1 MQKTI
6 SKLTLAVAISGA
18 AAATTAATLDEIV
31 VTAQKRAQS
40 LQDVPVSVAAVDA
53 EKISDAG
60 IVDLQGL
67 SEFVPN
73 FSINETGISTTI
85 TVRGISSGINSGFEQ
100 SVGMYNDGVFYGRDQ
115 LARVPMLDMERVEVL
130 RGPQGILFG
139 KNSIAGAVSQ
149 VTAKPTDDF
158 EGSITGLFE
167 PDHGEQDLRVV
178 LSGPLSENVSGR
190 IAILD
195 RSLDGYMKNTLTNK
209 DEQQEDER
217 LIRASLRWDINED
230 ITANFKTSRATFDT
244 VGRNLEVFNSV
255 KLPGEESNDHL
266 TVLNSLVGGFV
277 RGEDG
282 KIAYDNN
289 GKPIINPEKYIEGK
303 LNRSGSMDPSSS
315 DNVVNNNTLSFDWQ
329 LDGLTFT
336 SVTGFVDYEF
346 DELCDCDFTGAEVFN
361 ATRDEKYSQ
370 FSQELRFA
378 SELGNTVDYIGGLFY
393 QKNDLDYQDAIKLT
407 DPTVITKV
415 LQTTA
420 AKYDEK
426 VVEYGATR
434 TAAETAAAAAAAAG
448 NQAAYDASV
457 AEAKKAGEAAVGYL
471 TKSEALKRLMIPAAP
486 GASTKREF
494 DQDGD
499 VFAIFAQATWN
510 IADDLRLTVGGRYTK
525 ESKDASRSQQHF
537 TKDGKAL
544 PAKTSDP
551 DKSPLVNGAAGVS
564 TYLDGWDDTNIHN
577 ALFGSFAVEPYDKIP
592 GDLDDESFTPLV
604 SGQWDINEDV
614 MLYATWTQGY
624 KSGGFDARSNA
635 HPKEDVKNAQQTDKV
650 DWLQSNEL
658 KGTWEFNPEEVN
670 SFELGSK
677 MVLAEG
683 AAELNL
689 AFYSMD
695 YSDLQV
701 SQFDGTLGFNVTN
714 AGEATVKG
722 LEADGRWAV
731 SDNVTLTGSAA
742 FLDFNYDKFPNSQC
756 YFGQRTAE
764 PDRYQDEGEY
774 KGLCDAKGKSKEY
787 TPEFQANI
795 GALWSG
801 QVMDSFYLDASMDIA
816 YMDEYFY
823 AATLDP
829 RTKQDAYTM
838 VNARVSLANAGD
850 TWEVALIGRN
860 LTDET
865 VVNFGGNTP
874 LASTLTVGTGNS
886 YYGFVNRPRNFALQG
901 TYRF

>member
-6 SKLTLAVAISGA
+6 SKLTIAVAISGA

-73 FSINETGISTTI
+73 FTINETGISTTI

-158 EGSITGLFE
+158 EGSITGLYE

-195 RSLDGYMKNTLTNK
+195 RSLDGYMTNTLLK
-209 DEQQEDER
+209 QDEQQEDER

-255 KLPGEESNDHL
+255 KLPGEESKDHL

-282 KIAYDNN
+282 QIVYDD
-289 GKPIINPEKYIEGK
+289 GKPIVNPEKYIEGK
-303 LNRSGSMDPSSS
+303 LNRSGSMNPSSS
-315 DNVVNNNTLSFDWQ
+315 DNVVNNNTLSVDWQ

-370 FSQELRFA
+370 FSQEFRFA

-407 DPTVITKV
+407 DPTVITEV

-420 AKYDEK
+420 SNYGDKAA
-426 VVEYGATR
+426 EYGAASL
-434 TAAETAAAAAAAAG
+434 AAEAAAKTAAAAG
-448 NQAAYDASV
+448 NMTAAADYADKAQ
-457 AEAKKAGEAAVGYL
+457 KAGEAYVGYL
-471 TKSEALKRLMIPAAP
+471 AKSEALKRLVIPAAP

-537 TKDGKAL
+537 TKDGKGL

-551 DKSPLVNGAAGVS
+551 DKSPLANGAAGVP

-577 ALFGSFAVEPYDKIP
+577 ALFGAFAVEPYDKIP

-635 HPKEDVKNAQQTDKV
+635 HPNKDVKNAQQTDKV
-650 DWLQSNEL
+650 NWLQSNEL

-677 MVLAEG
+677 MVIAEG

-742 FLDFNYDKFPNSQC
+742 YLDFNYDKFPDSQC
-756 YFGQRTAE
+756 YFGQDD
-764 PDRYQDEGEY
+764 PDGD
-774 KGLCDAKGKSKEY
+774 KLCDAAGKRKEY

-829 RTKQDAYTM
+829 RAKQDAYTM

-860 LTDET
+860 LTDKT

-874 LASTLTVGTGNS
+874 LASTLTGGTGNS

>member
-6 SKLTLAVAISGA
+6 SKLTIAVAISGA

-53 EKISDAG
+53 EKMSDAG

-158 EGSITGLFE
+158 EGSITGLYE

-195 RSLDGYMKNTLTNK
+195 RSMDGYVRNTLTNK
-209 DEQQEDER
+209 DEQQEDEQ
-217 LIRASLRWDINED
+217 LIRASLRWDVNED

-255 KLPGEESNDHL
+255 DSGVEGAVDHL
-266 TVLNSLVGGFV
+266 TALNIYTGGIV
-277 RGEDG
+277 TDATG
-282 KIAYDNN
+282 KPVIEN
-289 GKPIINPEKYIEGK
+289 GKPKINLEKYIEGE
-303 LNRSGSMDPSSS
+303 LNRSGSMNPSSS
-315 DNVVNNNTLSFDWQ
+315 DNEVNNNTLSVDWQ

-370 FSQELRFA
+370 FSQEFRFA
-378 SELGNTVDYIGGLFY
+378 SELGNTVDYIGGFFY
-393 QKNDLDYQDAIKLT
+393 QTNDLDYKDTINLT
-407 DPTVITKV
+407 NPTVIT
-415 LQTTA
+415 TA
-420 AKYDEK
+420 LNNK
-426 VVEYGATR
+426 
-434 TAAETAAAAAAAAG
+434 
-448 NQAAYDASV
+448 
-457 AEAKKAGEAAVGYL
+457 AKKLEDAGLTDDANGLKNIIPLAA
-471 TKSEALKRLMIPAAP
+471 
-486 GASTKREF
+486 GASTERTFK
-494 DQDGD
+494 QDGD
-499 VFAIFAQATWN
+499 LWALFAQATWN
-510 IADDLRLTVGGRYTK
+510 IADNLRLTVGGRYTD
-525 ESKDASRSQQHF
+525 ETKDASRVQQHRAS
-537 TKDGKAL
+537 TRQENGALAGQLL
-544 PAKTSDP
+544 PAVP
-551 DKSPLVNGAAGVS
+551 AGEGAQLIGG
-564 TYLDGWDDTNIHN
+564 YN
-577 ALFGSFAVEPYDKIP
+577 ALFGIFAVEPHAV
-592 GDLDDESFTPLV
+592 GVDDGLGRLTDDSFTPLI
-604 SGQWDINEDV
+604 SAQWDVNEDT
-614 MLYATWTQGY
+614 MLYATWTKGF
-624 KSGGFDARSNA
+624 KSGGFDARSNS
-635 HPKEDVKNAQQTDKV
+635 HPEPSVKNAQKDKQ
-650 DWLQSNEL
+650 DF
-658 KGTWEFNPEEVN
+658 KGAWKFKPEEVN

-742 FLDFNYDKFPNSQC
+742 FLDFNYDKFPDSQC
-756 YFGQRTAE
+756 YFGQDD
-764 PDRYQDEGEY
+764 PDGD
-774 KGLCDAKGKSKEY
+774 KLCDAAGKRKEY

-816 YMDEYFY
+816 YMDEYLY

-829 RTKQDAYTM
+829 RAKQDAYTM

-874 LASTLTVGTGNS
+874 LASTLTGGAGNS

>member
-1 MQKTI
+1 MGNHFMQKTM
-6 SKLTLAVAISGA
+6 SKLTIAVAISGA

-158 EGSITGLFE
+158 EGSITGLYE

-217 LIRASLRWDINED
+217 LIRASLRWDVNED

-244 VGRNLEVFNSV
+244 VGRNLEIV
-255 KLPGEESNDHL
+255 KDVGHL
-266 TVLNSLVGGFV
+266 GVLNALQQTVKV
-277 RGEDG
+277 EGE
-282 KIAYDNN
+282 
-289 GKPIINPEKYIEGK
+289 
-303 LNRSGSMDPSSS
+303 LNRSGSMNPSSS
-315 DNVVNNNTLSFDWQ
+315 DNVVNNNTLSVDWQ

-370 FSQELRFA
+370 FSQEFRFA

-420 AKYDEK
+420 SNYGEK
-426 VVEYGATR
+426 AVEYGAAR
-434 TAAETAAAAAAAAG
+434 LAAEAAAAAAAAAG
-448 NQAAYDASV
+448 NMTATADYVDKAR
-457 AEAKKAGEAAVGYL
+457 KAGEAAVGYL
-471 TKSEALKRLMIPAAP
+471 AKSEALKRLVIPAAP

-551 DKSPLVNGAAGVS
+551 DQSPLANGAAGVP

-577 ALFGSFAVEPYDKIP
+577 ALFGAFAVEPYDKIP

-650 DWLQSNEL
+650 NWLQSNEL

-756 YFGQRTAE
+756 YFGQKTAE
-764 PDRYQDEGEY
+764 PDRYQEEGEY

-801 QVMDSFYLDASMDIA
+801 QVMDGFYLDASMDIA
-816 YMDEYFY
+816 YMDEYLY

-829 RTKQDAYTM
+829 RAKQDAYTM

-860 LTDET
+860 LTDKT

-874 LASTLTVGTGNS
+874 LASTLTGGAGNS

>member
-6 SKLTLAVAISGA
+6 SKLTIAVAISGA

-100 SVGMYNDGVFYGRDQ
+100 SVGMYNDGIFYGRDQ
-115 LARVPMLDMERVEVL
+115 LARIPMLDMERVEVL

-149 VTAKPTDDF
+149 ITAKPTDDF
-158 EGSITGLFE
+158 EASITGLYE
-167 PDHGEQDLRVV
+167 PEHGEQDLRLV
-178 LSGPLSENVSGR
+178 LSGPLSESVSGR

-195 RSLDGYMKNTLTNK
+195 RSLDGYIKNTLTNE
-209 DEQQEDER
+209 DEQQEDEQ
-217 LIRASLRWDINED
+217 LIRASLRWDINEE

-244 VGRNLEVFNSV
+244 LGRNLEIV
-255 KLPGEESNDHL
+255 KDVGHVDFLNGILEKSSIDH
-266 TVLNSLVGGFV
+266 TV
-277 RGEDG
+277 D
-282 KIAYDNN
+282 
-289 GKPIINPEKYIEGK
+289 GK
-303 LNRSGSMDPSSS
+303 LNRSGSMNPSSS
-315 DNVVNNNTLSFDWQ
+315 DNEVNNNTLSVDWQ

-336 SVTGFVDYEF
+336 SVTGYVDYEF
-346 DELCDCDFTGAEVFN
+346 DELCDCDFTGAEIFN

-370 FSQELRFA
+370 FSQEFRFA

-393 QKNDLDYQDAIKLT
+393 QTNDLDYEDSIRVT
-407 DPTVITKV
+407 DPSILQSVFQTKADD
-415 LQTTA
+415 LGELLSATA
-420 AKYDEK
+420 DPANNPKIAGLAALNSISVQE
-426 VVEYGATR
+426 VVEALEQKKGGAELMAKTY
-434 TAAETAAAAAAAAG
+434 AAG
-448 NQAAYDASV
+448 S
-457 AEAKKAGEAAVGYL
+457 
-471 TKSEALKRLMIPAAP
+471 
-486 GASTKREF
+486 STRREF

-499 VFAIFAQATWN
+499 LWAVFAQATWN
-510 IADDLRLTVGGRYTK
+510 IADNLRLTVGGRYTD
-525 ESKDASRSQQHF
+525 ETKDASRNQQHI
-537 TKDGKAL
+537 TNQGTPL
-544 PAKTSDP
+544 PATAEGVD
-551 DKSPLVNGAAGVS
+551 DAALAKGIS
-564 TYLDGWDDTNIHN
+564 LHN
-577 ALFGSFAVEPYDKIP
+577 AMFSAFGVEPYDKIN

-604 SGQWDINEDV
+604 SGQWDINEDT
-614 MLYATWTQGY
+614 MLYATWTKGY

-635 HPKEDVKNAQQTDKV
+635 HPNPEILNAGKADA
-650 DWLQSNEL
+650 DNIL
-658 KGTWEFNPEEVN
+658 KDNPLSGTWEFKPEEVN

-677 MVLAEG
+677 MVLADG

-689 AFYSMD
+689 AFYRME
-695 YSDLQV
+695 YEDLQV

-714 AGEATVKG
+714 AGEATVQG

-731 SDNVTLTGSAA
+731 TDNVTLTGSAA
-742 FLDFNYDKFPNSQC
+742 YLDFNYDKFPSSQC
-756 YFGQRTAE
+756 YFGQDSNSTTD
-764 PDRYQDEGEY
+764 P
-774 KGLCDAKGKSKEY
+774 GLCDVKGQRKEY

-801 QVMDSFYLDASMDIA
+801 QVSDILYLDASMDIA
-816 YMDEYFY
+816 YMDEYLY

-829 RTKQDAYTM
+829 RAKQDAYTL

-874 LASTLTVGTGNS
+874 LASTLTGGAGNS
-886 YYGFVNRPRNFALQG
+886 YYGFVNRPRNIAVQG

>member
-6 SKLTLAVAISGA
+6 SKLTIAVAISGA

-100 SVGMYNDGVFYGRDQ
+100 SVGMYNDGIFYGRDQ
-115 LARVPMLDMERVEVL
+115 LARIPMLDMERVEVL

-149 VTAKPTDDF
+149 ITAKPTDDF
-158 EGSITGLFE
+158 EGSITGLYE
-167 PDHGEQDLRVV
+167 PDHGEQDLRMV
-178 LSGPLSENVSGR
+178 LSGPLSESVSGR

-195 RSLDGYMKNTLTNK
+195 RSLDGYIKNTLTKK
-209 DEQQEDER
+209 DEQQEDEQ

-244 VGRNLEVFNSV
+244 LGRNLEVYGDT
-255 KLPGEESNDHL
+255 KLEGVTGARSHL
-266 TVLNSLVGGFV
+266 TALNILT
-277 RGEDG
+277 EAITLDPTTG
-282 KIAYDNN
+282 KVTVT
-289 GKPIINPEKYIEGK
+289 NPDKYIEGK
-303 LNRSGSMDPSSS
+303 LNRSGSMNPSSS
-315 DNVVNNNTLSFDWQ
+315 DNEVNNHTLSLDWQ

-346 DELCDCDFTGAEVFN
+346 DELCDCDFTGVEIFN

-370 FSQELRFA
+370 FSQELRFT
-378 SELGNTVDYIGGLFY
+378 SELGNTFDYIGGLFF
-393 QKNDLDYQDAIKLT
+393 QKTDLDYGDTINLT
-407 DPTVITKV
+407 DPTVLTQV
-415 LQTTA
+415 LEGSAKKLEDTA
-420 AKYDEK
+420 DN
-426 VVEYGATR
+426 
-434 TAAETAAAAAAAAG
+434 AAIVAALAAANG
-448 NQAAYDASV
+448 KTS
-457 AEAKKAGEAAVGYL
+457 AEVVGILDGKAGFVRNYVKPLAA
-471 TKSEALKRLMIPAAP
+471 
-486 GASTKREF
+486 GASTARKF

-499 VFAIFAQATWN
+499 VLALFAQATWN
-510 IADDLRLTVGGRYTK
+510 IADNLRLTAGGRYSK

-537 TKDGKAL
+537 KKDGTAV
-544 PAKTSDP
+544 AV
-551 DKSPLVNGAAGVS
+551 KSVA
-564 TYLDGWDDTNIHN
+564 TTDDAHKYNT
-577 ALFGSFAVEPYDKIP
+577 LFGAFGIEPYEKFNDK
-592 GDLDDESFTPLV
+592 LDDESFTPLV
-604 SGQWDINEDV
+604 SVQWDADDQT

-635 HPKEDVKNAQQTDKV
+635 HWDKDVKNAQQTNQANPV
-650 DWLQSNEL
+650 QSKEL
-658 KGTWEFNPEEVN
+658 TGSWTFDREKAN

-677 MVLAEG
+677 MALADG

-689 AFYSMD
+689 ALYLTE
-695 YSDLQV
+695 YKDLQV

-714 AGEATVKG
+714 AGEATVQG

-742 FLDFNYDKFPNSQC
+742 FLDFTYDKFPNSQC
-756 YFGQRTAE
+756 YFGQDSNSTTN
-764 PDRYQDEGEY
+764 P
-774 KGLCDAKGKSKEY
+774 GLCDVKGKSKEY
-787 TPEFQANI
+787 TPKFQANI

-801 QVMDSFYLDASMDIA
+801 QVSDGLYLDASMDIA
-816 YMDEYFY
+816 YMDEYLY

-829 RTKQDAYTM
+829 KAKQDAYAL
-838 VNARVSLANAGD
+838 VNARVALANAGD

-874 LASTLTVGTGNS
+874 LASTLTGGNGNS
-886 YYGFVNRPRNFALQG
+886 YYGFVNRPRNIAVQG

>member
-73 FSINETGISTTI
+73 FTINETGISTTI

-100 SVGMYNDGVFYGRDQ
+100 SVGMYNDGIFYGRDQ
-115 LARVPMLDMERVEVL
+115 LARIPMLDMERVEVL

-149 VTAKPTDDF
+149 ITAKPTDEL
-158 EGSITGLFE
+158 EGSITGLYE
-167 PDHGEQDLRVV
+167 PDHGEQDLRLV
-178 LSGPLSENVSGR
+178 LSGPLSESVSGR

-195 RSLDGYMKNTLTNK
+195 RSLDGYIKNTLTK
-209 DEQQEDER
+209 EDEQQEDEQ
-217 LIRASLRWDINED
+217 LIRASLKWDINED

-255 KLPGEESNDHL
+255 KLPIDGSKDHL
-266 TVLNSLVGGFV
+266 SVLNVLTGGIV
-277 RGEDG
+277 TDANGNPE
-282 KIAYDNN
+282 IEN
-289 GKPIINPEKYIEGK
+289 GKPKINPKKYIEGE
-303 LNRSGSMDPSSS
+303 LNRSGSMNPSSS
-315 DNVVNNNTLSFDWQ
+315 DNEVNNNTLSVDWQ

-336 SVTGFVDYEF
+336 SVTGYVDYEF

-370 FSQELRFA
+370 FSQEFRFA

-393 QKNDLDYQDAIKLT
+393 QKNDLDYKDVIAFPDNSIMQTVFALPDAEGG
-407 DPTVITKV
+407 
-415 LQTTA
+415 TA
-420 AKYDEK
+420 DK
-426 VVEYGATR
+426 R
-434 TAAETAAAAAAAAG
+434 
-448 NQAAYDASV
+448 
-457 AEAKKAGEAAVGYL
+457 
-471 TKSEALKRLMIPAAP
+471 ALKDLVN
-486 GASTKREF
+486 GSSTQRTF

-499 VFAIFAQATWN
+499 LWAIFAQATWN
-510 IADDLRLTVGGRYTK
+510 IADNLRLTAGGRYTDENK
-525 ESKDASRSQQHF
+525 EAKRTQKHQKNANAI
-537 TKDGKAL
+537 AL
-544 PAKTSDP
+544 
-551 DKSPLVNGAAGVS
+551 GAAGNLY
-564 TYLDGWDDTNIHN
+564 TN
-577 ALFGSFAVEPYDKIP
+577 ALYGAFLIEPHEVGGK
-592 GDLDDESFTPLV
+592 LDDESFTPLI
-604 SGQWDINEDV
+604 SMQWDADDQT
-614 MLYATWTQGY
+614 MLYATWTKGY
-624 KSGGFDARSNA
+624 KSGGFDARSNS
-635 HPKEDVKNAQQTDKV
+635 HPDAPVTNAQKDGEDFEGAWQFK
-650 DWLQSNEL
+650 
-658 KGTWEFNPEEVN
+658 PEEVN

-677 MVLAEG
+677 MALADG

-689 AFYSMD
+689 AFYLME

-701 SQFDGTLGFNVTN
+701 SQFDGVLGFNVTN
-714 AGEATVKG
+714 AGEATVQG

-731 SDNVTLTGSAA
+731 TDNVTLTGSAA
-742 FLDFNYDKFPNSQC
+742 YLDFNYDKFPDSQC
-756 YFGQRTAE
+756 YFGQDD
-764 PDRYQDEGEY
+764 PDGD
-774 KGLCDAKGKSKEY
+774 KLCDAAGKRKEY

-801 QVMDSFYLDASMDIA
+801 QVSDGLYLDASMDIA
-816 YMDEYFY
+816 YMDEYLY

-829 RTKQDAYTM
+829 RAKQDAYTL
-838 VNARVSLANAGD
+838 VNARVSLANGSD

-874 LASTLTVGTGNS
+874 LASTLTGGAGNS
-886 YYGFVNRPRNFALQG
+886 YYGFVNRPRNIAVQG